1 MKSLFKKFL
10 VFVAVLAAVS
20 AVLPG
25 EPTYAE
31 SFAGNCNPDRYVLGM
46 TPWDC
51 GVNISNEDDL
61 KNGIWTIV
69 ANVVTD
75 ITVLAAYL
83 IVGYVIYGGYL
94 YIFSAG
100 EPGKVATGKK
110 ALNQAFIGLAI
121 ILSAN
126 IILNAIRFALLAG
139 SGSFSDNC
147 VTTQCVNP
155 SNMIINA
162 LSWIIGI
169 AGAVS
174 LIFVV
179 YGGISY
185 ITSSGDPGKLQQAK
199 KIITYA
205 LIGLAIVA
213 LSEMI
218 VVFMSGVI
226 KNANDT
232 AFIAPPTLT
241 TKEIYEV

>member
-1 MKSLFKKFL
+1 MKSLFKKIL
-10 VFVAVLAAVS
+10 VFAAVLAAIS
-20 AVLPG
+20 AVLPV
-25 EPTYAE
+25 ESTYAE
-31 SFAGNCNPDRYVLGM
+31 GFTGSCRNVLGM
-46 TPWDC
+46 TSWDC

-61 KNGIWTIV
+61 KASIWTIV

-75 ITVLAAYL
+75 ITVIAAYL

-100 EPGKVATGKK
+100 DPGKVATGKK
-110 ALNQAFIGLAI
+110 ALTQAFIGLAI
-121 ILSAN
+121 IMSAN
-126 IILNAIRFALLAG
+126 VILNAIRFALLNG

-147 VTTQCVNP
+147 VANQCVDP
-155 SNMIINA
+155 GNMIITA
-162 LSWIIGI
+162 LNWVIGI
-169 AGAVS
+169 AGAVA

-185 ITSSGDPGKLQQAK
+185 TTSAGDPGKLQQAK

-218 VVFMSGVI
+218 VIFVSGII
-226 KNANDT
+226 KDANQK
-232 AFIAPPTLT
+232 AFIAPQTLIA
-241 TKEIYEV
+241 KEIHEI